1 LGGIAIADEP
11 GVGVVSDWLKLDR
24 AVSSQ
29 VRVHGWEKVCALPFV
44 AAPGAHDAVEIALVE
59 SGVVKYEIAGSETI
73 VREGNVFVVPRG
85 VVHRTSFLTPV
96 RAIALW
102 LGADFVAEVGDAL
115 APHGSRPSLASGVAT
130 ASTKRVRALLDLLV
144 DEVNGAA
151 AGHVRAAEALSESVV
166 IEVLRHAPQNTSVRD
181 PRVMQAIAQMN
192 EAFDEPLGIDD
203 LAKTARMSRF
213 HFSRLFRDETG
224 QAPYQY
230 LLRVRVAKA
239 AEMLRGGHCSVTEAA
254 LACGFTDLS
263 RFARTFK
270 KHTGK
275 SPSNFGVANRTK
287 RAARIGSE

>member
-1 LGGIAIADEP
+1 MSVRE
-11 GVGVVSDWLKLDR
+11 WLKLDR
-24 AVSSQ
+24 AVSPSVA
-29 VRVHGWEKVCALPFV
+29 VRGWEKVCALPFV

-73 VREGNVFVVPRG
+73 VREGHVFVVPRG
-85 VVHRTSFLTPV
+85 VAHRTSFLTPV

-102 LGADFVAEVGDAL
+102 LGADFVAEVGDAMG
-115 APHGSRPSLASGVAT
+115 PMRPALGAAGVAT
-130 ASTKRVRALLDLLV
+130 ASTTRVRALLDLLV
-144 DEVNGAA
+144 GEVNGAA
-151 AGHVRAAEALSESVV
+151 AGHARAAEALTESVV
-166 IEVLRHAPQNTSVRD
+166 IEVLRHAPRSRDGARD
-181 PRVMQAIAQMN
+181 PRVIQAIAQMN
-192 EAFDEPLGIDD
+192 EAFDEPLAVDD

-254 LACGFTDLS
+254 FACGFTDLS

-287 RAARIGSE
+287 RAARIASE

>member
-1 LGGIAIADEP
+1 
-11 GVGVVSDWLKLDR
+11 VGVVHDWLKLDR

-44 AAPGAHDAVEIALVE
+44 AEPGAHDAVEIALVG
-59 SGVVKYEIAGSETI
+59 SGVVKYEIGRQETI
-73 VREGNVFVVPRG
+73 VREGHVFVVPRG

-102 LGADFVAEVGDAL
+102 LGADFVAEVGDAMGPL
-115 APHGSRPSLASGVAT
+115 GALASGIAT
-130 ASTKRVRALLDLLV
+130 ARTSRVRGLLDLLV
-144 DEVNGAA
+144 GEVNGGD
-151 AGHVRAAEALSESVV
+151 AGYARAAEALSESVV
-166 IEVLRHAPQNTSVRD
+166 IEVLRHAQRSEHGARD
-181 PRVMQAIAQMN
+181 PRVAQAIAQMN

-230 LLRVRVAKA
+230 LLRVRVGKA

-254 LACGFTDLS
+254 LSSGFTDLS

-275 SPSNFGVANRTK
+275 SPSTFGVTNRTK
-287 RAARIGSE
+287 RAARSSCD

>member
-1 LGGIAIADEP
+1 M
-11 GVGVVSDWLKLDR
+11 GVVHDWLKLDR
-24 AVSSQ
+24 AVSPQ

-59 SGVVKYEIAGSETI
+59 SGVVKYEIAGRETI
-73 VREGNVFVVPRG
+73 VPEGHVFVVPRA

-102 LGADFVAEVGDAL
+102 LGADFVAEVGDAMGPMTPAL
-115 APHGSRPSLASGVAT
+115 DAGVAT
-130 ASTKRVRALLDLLV
+130 ASTSRVRALLDLLV
-144 DEVNGAA
+144 DEVNGGA
-151 AGHVRAAEALSESVV
+151 AGHQRAAEALTESVV
-166 IEVLRHAPQNTSVRD
+166 IEVLRHLPRGEGGVRD
-181 PRVMQAIAQMN
+181 PRVIRAIAQMN

-275 SPSNFGVANRTK
+275 SPSTFGVSNRTK
-287 RAARIGSE
+287 RAARGFHE